1 MLTLLRYYCV
11 LCDINVHYSLQNP
24 PQGVAVECF
33 TKFEED
39 LTTED
44 LAQTYADVCLE
55 FNKLVSID
63 HPNIV
68 KCFGFC
74 VTTLSFV
81 LELAPLGSLKSIMK
95 TYSSSGYHVYPSFVV
110 DTIKQVKTVF
120 ICELCNNKFRHIS
133 IFSFEL
139 ISII

>member
-1 MLTLLRYYCV
+1 M
-11 LCDINVHYSLQNP
+11 
-24 PQGVAVECF
+24 AVKCF
-33 TKFEED
+33 SMVKED
-39 LTTED
+39 LTAED
-44 LAQTYADVCLE
+44 LVQTYADARLE

-95 TYSSSGYHVYPSFVV
+95 TYGSSGYHVCPSSVV
-110 DTIKQVKTVF
+110 DTIKQVYRRYLYGC
-120 ICELCNNKFRHIS
+120 ISRCNSASCDRGKQV
-133 IFSFEL
+133 
-139 ISII
+139 

>member
-1 MLTLLRYYCV
+1 MHKISYLLCRGISVCV
-11 LCDINVHYSLQNP
+11 TLQNP
-24 PQGVAVECF
+24 PKDVAVKCF
-33 TKFEED
+33 AKLEEH
-39 LTTED
+39 LTAED
-44 LAQTYADVCLE
+44 LAQTYADARLE

-95 TYSSSGYHVYPSFVV
+95 TYTSSGYHVCPSSIV
-110 DTIKQVKTVF
+110 DTIKQVYK
-120 ICELCNNKFRHIS
+120 R
-133 IFSFEL
+133 
-139 ISII
+139 